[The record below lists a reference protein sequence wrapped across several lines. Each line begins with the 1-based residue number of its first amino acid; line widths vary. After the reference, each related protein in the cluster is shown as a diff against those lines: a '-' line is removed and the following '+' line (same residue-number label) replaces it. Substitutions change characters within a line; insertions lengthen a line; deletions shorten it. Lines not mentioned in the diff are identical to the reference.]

1 MVKTCT
7 LTLRRQWTD
16 KLQQQQL
23 MNALPSGVNLRFDET
38 KEREVVLES
47 SRPSDVY
54 EAERTIKRLVIEQM
68 VGSDSSVQAESNGLE
83 KAAHEMDQEREKQQ
97 QQEVAPVDGETTS
110 GDDYEEDGR
119 SRPRTVMEERS
130 RKAGERKE
138 ARRIAQKQEMR
149 AGPQSEQRRGPA
161 RYRQR
166 AGTSSEGFE
175 SGSDDSHGKIAS
187 VKSETVNASDAAQES
202 SDRDALGM
210 QAMTIRDEAS
220 GDSRRTDPVREQR
233 RQVEDN
239 VSETSVSQ
247 NDDVSPAPEKY
258 RIDEPLWAYIL
269 FIDSQSQ
276 WHKKFAAFFDRKQG
290 DEMVELTGSSA
301 DMDSLKKF
309 CDRSRLKRSMKR
321 EMQRVPEPGSSA
333 FLSELRKLSSGNV
346 LVRMADDRHYC
357 ELIGKKS
364 DVDVL
369 RNRVDMKYPQLSDAK
384 DSDKQPKTPAEIAS
398 VASLARSDTSSEYH
412 SNPQVTVTRP
422 NSDDGFQFCTPASKL
437 MVKVLTGDLV
447 KQRCEILV
455 NPSNSYL
462 HHHRGLS
469 KLIADAAGSE
479 MERECQK
486 YLYKYRILQTSKV
499 LDTTAGKMKSPVRR
513 VIHACGPNVR
523 DISDINRC
531 GELLEWTFFHCFMLA
546 NDKHARSMAV
556 PAISSGL
563 SFLLRLI
570 D

>member
-16 KLQQQQL
+16 KLQQQHL

-47 SRPSDVY
+47 RRPSDLC

-83 KAAHEMDQEREKQQ
+83 KAAHEMGQEREKQQ

-130 RKAGERKE
+130 RKGGERKE
-138 ARRIAQKQEMR
+138 ARRFTKKQEMR
-149 AGPQSEQRRGPA
+149 AGSQSEQRRGPA

-187 VKSETVNASDAAQES
+187 VKSGTVNASDAAQES

-220 GDSRRTDPVREQR
+220 RDSRRTDPVREQR
-233 RQVEDN
+233 RQLEDN

-321 EMQRVPEPGSSA
+321 EMQRVPEHGSSA
-333 FLSELRKLSSGNV
+333 FLSELQKLSSGNV

-486 YLYKYRILQTSKV
+486 YLYKYHILQTSKV

-546 NDKHARSMAV
+546 NDKHARSIAV